1 MHERNIQYGKMRLP
15 NLMELYLLRHGIA
28 DDDSPTGKD
37 ADRPLTEEGR
47 RKLRDTIKTLAAASV
62 KLGSIVS
69 SPYVRAKESAEIAK
83 EILGFKDDLLMS
95 NALTPEADPQDLW
108 QEIRS
113 VYRGSDCVMFAS
125 HEPFMSRCT
134 AYLLGTPALLVD
146 FKKGAVVR
154 IDIDQF
160 GIQPR
165 GVLKWMLVP
174 KLARS

>member
-1 MHERNIQYGKMRLP
+1 
-15 NLMELYLLRHGIA
+15 MELYLLRHGIA
-28 DDDSPTGKD
+28 DNDSPTGKD
-37 ADRPLTEEGR
+37 ADRPLTDEGR
-47 RKLRDTIKTLAAASV
+47 RKLRDTIKLVGGAGVT
-62 KLGSIVS
+62 LGSIVS
-69 SPYVRAKESAEIAK
+69 SPYVRARQTAEIAK
-83 EILGFKDDLLMS
+83 EILGFKDDLLFS
-95 NALTPEADPQDLW
+95 DALTPDADPQDLW

-113 VYRGSDCVMFAS
+113 VHRAADCVMFAS

-134 AYLLGTPALLVD
+134 AYLLGAPALMVD

-160 GIQPR
+160 GPQPR

>member
-1 MHERNIQYGKMRLP
+1 M
-15 NLMELYLLRHGIA
+15 
-28 DDDSPTGKD
+28 
-37 ADRPLTEEGR
+37 
-47 RKLRDTIKTLAAASV
+47 
-62 KLGSIVS
+62 S
-69 SPYVRAKESAEIAK
+69 SPYVRANRAAEIAK

-95 NALTPEADPQDLW
+95 NALIPEADPQDLW
-108 QEIRS
+108 QEIRIL
-113 VYRGSDCVMFAS
+113 YRGSDCVMFAS
-125 HEPFMSRCT
+125 HEPLMSRCT
-134 AYLLGTPALLVD
+134 AFLLGTPALMVD